1 MCQRRQ
7 TIGKIIDKA
16 KGKIRQAVGDLAG
29 NKSLK
34 REVERDVRKVK
45 TKAR

>member
-29 NKSLK
+29 NKVS
-34 REVERDVRKVK
+34 REVERDECKVK